1 MQGLQVVPLLHP
13 RPGEADPEM
22 TRMQP
27 MLRIERLER
36 RLSPDL
42 TSDAEWLRTDART
55 VCEGGQYRLRII
67 NSMRYTDEDV
77 RQFGAAQVRAWID
90 DDHRCYDAFQRGE
103 WWFLDA
109 CAVATIAVFVGREK
123 VGSFEVM
130 SSCLGGIESDAPRSH
145 LDEITDEMVGELRE
159 QLRGWGFA
167 EVDAVEADYV
177 VEDDCI
183 AVPV

>member
-1 MQGLQVVPLLHP
+1 MQ
-13 RPGEADPEM
+13 ADLILE
-22 TRMQP
+22 
-27 MLRIERLER
+27 RIER
-36 RLSPDL
+36 RLSVDPV
-42 TSDAEWLRTDART
+42 TDAEWLRTEAKTVMEHGLRT
-55 VCEGGQYRLRII
+55 LRII
-67 NSMRYTDEDV
+67 NSMRYSDEDV